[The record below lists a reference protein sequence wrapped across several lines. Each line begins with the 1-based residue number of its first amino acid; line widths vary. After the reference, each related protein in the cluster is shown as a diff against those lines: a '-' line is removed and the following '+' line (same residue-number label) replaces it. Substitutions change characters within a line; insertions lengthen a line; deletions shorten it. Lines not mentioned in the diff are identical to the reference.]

1 MRGNDVTLIQ
11 RTLEGDQNAF
21 TALVNKYQKWVH
33 TLVWRKIGDFHIA
46 EEITQDV
53 FLKVYKKLSTLKPPE
68 QFPGWL
74 YVITTRHC
82 IAWLRKKRQ
91 PTSSLDAMPAP
102 ELEELCYAQ
111 YETSRGEATAVERQR
126 EIVKQLLQKLPESE
140 RTVVTLHYLAEM
152 SCEEI
157 SEFLGVSPNTVKSR
171 LHRARKRL
179 ETQEHLLHD
188 VSGIFRLPPTLTEN
202 IMREVA
208 RLKPPTPSVSKPW
221 LPWGASLAS
230 AILIMLMIGF
240 GVRALYRFQQPYNL
254 DAKSEMIIE
263 LVEAPIVLPLR
274 LKSDVKTQLG
284 STNAVGRSSSTGSR
298 TNGQPL
304 VAVPSEAVEVLDTEP
319 QWIQSE
325 KLTGGDVKNLFLTSE
340 KALYAVGS
348 TGLYRLIEDNSTGWT
363 LVNASLPLT
372 SQSEPMAEWGE
383 TLYIATQTNLFAS
396 TDRGVTW
403 HVVGPRPR
411 GRAIAL
417 LITDP
422 SNSHRPR
429 DVQIEMYLVLADGVF
444 RSTDAGTTWHAF
456 NDGLTAPEIQDA
468 VAIGNVLFLGTR
480 QGLYRLNSGV
490 WEKLPVAQSQSIG
503 SLTVADNR
511 IYLSAEKQENQGSGS
526 LFASDDFGESWMDIT
541 PSSQGLT
548 MPPLTLRFAKLVAVG
563 EVVLALGTDVLRSTD
578 AGNTWEYLGFD
589 KHTLT
594 LDTDPVVAL
603 DENTVFIVGMNGVE
617 RSVDNGSTWHP
628 FMTGITE
635 LHILDLAQVNNVL
648 CAVTD
653 KGIAKST
660 DGGELWT
667 YIGTGLLSP
676 LDKSLD
682 ALELSNLTAV
692 GSALYVRAKQGGST
706 NSLFHLLPNTDTLL
720 HIKDMPVYVDSNR
733 SEWLESVAYT
743 SDTLNL
749 DETDQANLF
758 RYQLGIEEAATRTT
772 GEFAVSGNTF
782 YIEYER
788 RLYCWTPGDHKWHD
802 LGMQDAPVFADF
814 YAIDGFQFAVS
825 GEVIY
830 LGKSNGTLFQS
841 LDGGDTWRDVT
852 SNFPFQLNR
861 AESQDRLLKKLPH
874 FKEIVFVGSTVYV
887 STNDGVAM
895 SSDGENWR
903 MLTDSTSAPIPM
915 RQLAINGTTL
925 YGVSR
930 TGAYRLNKDI
940 GIWEQIASEI
950 PGRVTSLAVARD
962 TLYIGTEHSGVLR
975 FQRDGR

>member
-111 YETSRGEATAVERQR
+111 YEASRGEATAVERQR

-208 RLKPPTPSVSKPW
+208 RLKPPTPPVSKPW

-240 GVRALYRFQQPYNL
+240 GARALYRFQQPYNL

-274 LKSDVKTQLG
+274 LKPDVKTQLG
-284 STNAVGRSSSTGSR
+284 STDTVGRSSSTGSR
-298 TNGQPL
+298 ANGQPL

-325 KLTGGDVKNLFLTSE
+325 KLIGGDVKDLFLTSE
-340 KALYAVGS
+340 KGLYAVGS
-348 TGLYRLIEDNSTGWT
+348 TGLYRLTDDNSTGWT

-372 SQSEPMAEWGE
+372 PQSEPMAEWGE
-383 TLYIATQTNLFAS
+383 TLYIATQTNLFES

-403 HVVGPRPR
+403 YTVGPRPQ

-422 SNSHRPR
+422 SRLRRPR
-429 DVQIEMYLVLADGVF
+429 NVQIEMYLVLTDGVF
-444 RSTDAGTTWHAF
+444 RSTDVGNTWHAF

-468 VAIGNVLFLGTR
+468 VAVGNILFLGTR
-480 QGLYRLNSGV
+480 QGLYRLNSSV
-490 WEKLPVAQSQSIG
+490 WEKLPVAQSQSID
-503 SLTVADNR
+503 SLAVADNR
-511 IYLSAEKQENQGSGS
+511 IYFSAEKRENQRSGS
-526 LFASDDFGESWMDIT
+526 LFASNDFGESWTDIT
-541 PSSQGLT
+541 PLDQGFPSSSLT
-548 MPPLTLRFAKLVAVG
+548 FGSAKLVAVG

-589 KHTLT
+589 EDAFTIST
-594 LDTDPVVAL
+594 FPAVVL
-603 DENTVFIVGMNGVE
+603 DENTVFVGRTNGVG
-617 RSVDNGSTWHP
+617 RSIDGGNTWHP

-635 LHILDLAQVNNVL
+635 LHVLDLAQVNNVL
-648 CAVTD
+648 YAVTD

-667 YIGTGLLSP
+667 YVGTGLPP
-676 LDKSLD
+676 LLGKSLD
-682 ALELSNLTAV
+682 TLKLSNITAV
-692 GSALYVRAKQGGST
+692 EDALYVRAKQGGST
-706 NSLFHLLPNTDTLL
+706 NALFYLLSKTDTLL
-720 HIKDMPVYVDSNR
+720 HIRGMPVYVDSNR

-743 SDTLNL
+743 SGTLNL

-788 RLYCWTPGDHKWHD
+788 RLYRWTPGDYKWHD

-814 YAIDGFQFAVS
+814 YATDGFQFAVS
-825 GEVIY
+825 EEVVY
-830 LGKSNGTLFQS
+830 LGKSNGSLFQS
-841 LDGGDTWRDVT
+841 LDSGETWRDVT
-852 SNFPFQLNR
+852 ANFPFQLNK
-861 AESQDRLLKKLPH
+861 AEPQNQFLKKLPH
-874 FKEIVFVGSTVYV
+874 FREIVFLGSTVYV

-895 SSDGENWR
+895 SSDGDNWR
-903 MLTDSTSAPIPM
+903 MLTDSRYAPIDM
-915 RQLAINGTTL
+915 HQLAVHDTTL

-930 TGAYRLNKDI
+930 TSAYRLNKDT

-950 PGRVTSLAVARD
+950 PGRVTSLAVARN